1 MSKYRFKT
9 EEEFS
14 KDGTWN
20 ISQECPEGWSWSG
33 EMNEYLGTDVPVQFN
48 HFIDSSASLD
58 SSVVSSKIFHLN
70 GWSFNISNCILKV
83 PVFKFKEREIVK
95 VIKTNAS
102 EEDWKH
108 IGKISV
114 DFNVGDILTVLSCT
128 NYSVKFNICGNWYP
142 ISMFE
147 KYDKTIKEYTV
158 KDFTEGQS
166 VRVITTEASSVHWA
180 AVGKIKFPYNIGEI
194 LTIERIGAGLI
205 FTTSKGYS
213 YPACMFEP
221 VNDVVVD
228 KKKISDLD
236 LLAEA
241 KRRYPI
247 GTKFIPAHISRDDT
261 FCIITNENFEKNG
274 DNIISFT
281 DDFLKYTH
289 GSNSRYGNCSYNR
302 LVYDNGNWAT
312 IIPPDIPI
320 PLIIPEQFLHQEL
333 ENQKNVGKYIFS
345 IANDVKKLPFG
356 SYYLITKEDT
366 GFLYCEELCG
376 ITKARLKD
384 KEIVIL
390 DTLQDCQEYL
400 KEELSTNPCSE
411 IPLTPNESYL
421 TYLDDD
427 KSYTTKKREIV
438 FIKTPIVKSRLK
450 F

>member
-180 AVGKIKFPYNIGEI
+180 AVGKIKFAKAIGWNSKSYWYLRGINSSSKPKFDITQLEPFYKQQFI
-194 LTIERIGAGLI
+194 SDKDLDVVFKKKKQKQLINKTQSYEHNKSESSTKICGLNFKIRQGDPIRSISLRSSKSKIRIG
-205 FTTSKGYS
+205 
-213 YPACMFEP
+213 
-221 VNDVVVD
+221 
-228 KKKISDLD
+228 
-236 LLAEA
+236 
-241 KRRYPI
+241 
-247 GTKFIPAHISRDDT
+247 
-261 FCIITNENFEKNG
+261 
-274 DNIISFT
+274 
-281 DDFLKYTH
+281 
-289 GSNSRYGNCSYNR
+289 SNN
-302 LVYDNGNWAT
+302 
-312 IIPPDIPI
+312 
-320 PLIIPEQFLHQEL
+320 
-333 ENQKNVGKYIFS
+333 
-345 IANDVKKLPFG
+345 
-356 SYYLITKEDT
+356 SYY
-366 GFLYCEELCG
+366 
-376 ITKARLKD
+376 
-384 KEIVIL
+384 
-390 DTLQDCQEYL
+390 
-400 KEELSTNPCSE
+400 
-411 IPLTPNESYL
+411 
-421 TYLDDD
+421 
-427 KSYTTKKREIV
+427 
-438 FIKTPIVKSRLK
+438 
-450 F
+450 